1 MKGDKGEPGQDYIV
15 GGNEAKEH
23 EHPWQVALEVPW
35 WSSPVCGGTLISST
49 HVLTAAHCTV
59 HSGTEEKLPVSSI
72 KVLLGEHN
80 VADREINKVDVAEII
95 NHPDYKFKGKTNK
108 FKEHL
113 LNDYSILRLANPVPF
128 TKKVSPACLP
138 ADLSS
143 TYAGSLAT
151 TTGWGRRRSTDPS
164 SNPDVLHEVDLT
176 VMTNAKCNN
185 WHNGVIT
192 ENMLCAS
199 APGKSSCTGDSGGP
213 LIVPENGRQ
222 ALIGIVSWGS
232 EFCGDRRD
240 WGSPGVHARVT
251 EQMDW
256 ILSNTN
262 GTFSSTCEAL
272 N

>member
-1 MKGDKGEPGQDYIV
+1 MEVYSGFPLVLLLTCWAGQLTYGNPINSNSTDAPTTSTNACQCGMKGDKGEPSQDYII
-15 GGNEAKEH
+15 GGDEAKEH
-23 EHPWQVALEVPW
+23 EHPWQVGLETW
-35 WSSPVCGGTLISST
+35 WNRGPVCGGTLISST

-143 TYAGSLAT
+143 TYAGSPPQPPAGAGAGQPT
-151 TTGWGRRRSTDPS
+151 P
-164 SNPDVLHEVDLT
+164 HQILT
-176 VMTNAKCNN
+176 
-185 WHNGVIT
+185 
-192 ENMLCAS
+192 
-199 APGKSSCTGDSGGP
+199 SCMRWTSR
-213 LIVPENGRQ
+213 L
-222 ALIGIVSWGS
+222 
-232 EFCGDRRD
+232 
-240 WGSPGVHARVT
+240 
-251 EQMDW
+251 
-256 ILSNTN
+256 
-262 GTFSSTCEAL
+262 
-272 N
+272 